1 MLPDLKTAK
10 QLFEKAAAVT
20 DKLNLEMGLA
30 EGDSRRHWLNVAANA
45 EQIAAAC
52 GLNPQKAYILGL
64 LHDYGEYIED
74 TVPGTFHG
82 TAGYDEMMKLGY
94 DEVARICLTHSFWEG
109 IYDPDYFVYDKKEIA
124 RAGVLIASVSLD
136 DYDRLIQLS
145 DMLSDGSDI
154 VRVDKRVESI
164 IRRYRLNPDQA
175 AFKKERAAGLKQYF
189 DRKCGRDV
197 YQLLGI

>member
-1 MLPDLKTAK
+1 MLPDLTTA
-10 QLFEKAAAVT
+10 QRLFEQAAAVT
-20 DKLNLEMGLA
+20 DKLNLQMGYP
-30 EGDSRRHWLNVAANA
+30 EGDSRRHWLAVAANA
-45 EQIAAAC
+45 EKIAAAC
-52 GLNPQKAYILGL
+52 GLDSQKAYILGL

-109 IYDPDYFVYDKKEIA
+109 IYDPDYFVYDSGEIA
-124 RAGVLIASVSLD
+124 RAGSLIAAMELD

-145 DMLSDGSDI
+145 DMLSDGSET
-154 VRVDKRVESI
+154 VRVDKRVKSI
-164 IRRYRLNPDQA
+164 IRRYRLNPAQA
-175 AFKKERAAGLKQYF
+175 SLKTERAVRLKEYF
-189 DRKCGRDV
+189 DRKCNMDV